1 MRKKYFIQDLYKEN
15 SAFSSQRQAE
25 MVASLLDTVSSDIYS
40 ESQRFVFELIQNAD
54 DAAKDTNNEIHFD
67 FLPNC
72 LIVSHNGKPF
82 DEKDI
87 ISLTGA
93 GASTKRADPTKTGY
107 KGIGFKSVFGKS
119 ERVTI
124 FSEGYQFRFDKFV
137 HKSKLPW
144 QIIPIW
150 TELSDLSHKIQK
162 CISENTYA
170 VSTIIEI
177 KKPEELLK
185 DLNELLSNGQ
195 ILLFLRRV
203 SKISVSYNGK
213 TVASIEKKIISQD
226 KAFNEAT
233 IYKDGIKISTWITK
247 TFEQISIPPETKEEL
262 RQDEKT
268 PEKLKE
274 ADYTEL
280 SFAAK
285 IEEGK
290 LKSLKSEESLIFTY
304 LPTKVSDFEFPFLI
318 NGSFLTNAA
327 REGLHED
334 RVWNQWLFKLTAEKI
349 IDWLDIL
356 ARSKFKFQILQL
368 LPSKFGGMHNKL
380 RVSFNQSLEKSVK
393 QKAFIP
399 TRNGKL
405 KKITEIV
412 VDKTGLSELSFIA
425 PETVISFINQKE
437 NTSFNTDSFV
447 NPQLQ
452 WTDKLRSFG
461 AMFFETENLED
472 FFLSDIFKNNHQP
485 SENYSLIEY
494 FHNKAAKEESQE
506 WNQKLKSIPF
516 IYAKGKKLKSPQSVC
531 FPSIDFETEFGEG
544 VSVIHSKVYP
554 KIENNSRIK
563 SWLELLGV
571 KEPSDEAYIENEII
585 GNIENC
591 INKQNY
597 LQVTRYI
604 FNQHKKG
611 LISERHY
618 KQLQDL
624 EILTTK
630 NEFKKAKDCYL
641 SDFYLPALKLQN
653 VIEELPFVS
662 ERYTGQGDIES
673 EWKTLF
679 IKIGVQENIQWF
691 VLTIKRNDAINRY
704 NFFTEYFNEY
714 CVLPNTY
721 NRVEW
726 RNIIEYYKFYICS
739 LFEYCGNYDFSKLF
753 WKQNFKTT
761 FLRINDDT
769 ASTGWPSDHNLKKNF
784 FEWCVENVPIFPSNQ
799 NKCLKANQI
808 FINEKE
814 IKEIAGNYLP
824 VFDYDEVLPKQ
835 WKSILPFKKS
845 LELYDYLEILEK
857 IAKQKRKKEEDD
869 TSKITGKKRIGLIYA
884 KLTALL
890 PDISKDEKDEIRNW
904 SKKNKILS
912 QNDNFLNATE
922 LFWLKGTTSNFSSD
936 LELAFIP
943 DELKDDENIE
953 ELLSLFGVTVIS
965 EFKLI
970 KNKTVINDSLQNELF
985 SISPYLSAIV
995 EKKSGEEF
1003 ESIFKSLKSSIK
1015 TLKVVNAASLEL
1027 AYIYNG
1033 QQQVI
1038 SKPDS
1043 YFDES
1048 ENTLYFTGKWES
1060 PTTMYSLVE
1069 HIAKALQI
1077 EKYQEELRLFLQLNP
1092 EDIAEWLQ
1100 SKFKL
1105 DKDAIDENQS
1115 VIKLRNEIISS
1126 LPRTIS
1132 EDNGSIISNENP
1144 NTKELDQLLKERN
1157 LSIENLIQM
1166 IRWYDYKEDENYL
1179 ERYST
1184 SNHRDQ
1190 KGKNEDNEIARRKVY
1205 EKLTKEGF
1213 EFKNGIGE
1221 NSIVNGVYKGN
1232 EEYPL
1237 VVKSYKN
1244 SSYKFNITPSEW
1256 LQLSKDNSRLW
1267 VYRGNQNLY
1276 CITLKELL
1284 KENSDFHV
1292 HFETAQFGFEGL
1304 IIFAQVFRMMKN
1316 VRFQL
1321 DSPDFSIANS
1331 VDKAF
1336 SMTNEIKNDLSI
1348 DDVKRM

>member
-1 MRKKYFIQDLYKEN
+1 MSKKKFIQDLCEEN
-15 SAFSSQRQAE
+15 STFSSQRQAE
-25 MVASLLDTVSSDIYS
+25 MVANLLDTVSSDIYS

-54 DAAKDTNNEIHFD
+54 DAAKNTNNEIHFD

-150 TELSDLSHKIQK
+150 TELNELSNAIQK
-162 CISENTYA
+162 SISDNNYA

-185 DLNELLSNGQ
+185 ELNELLSNGQ

-203 SKISVSYNGK
+203 SKISVSHNGK
-213 TVASIEKKIISQD
+213 PVSSIEKKIINQD
-226 KAFNEAT
+226 TAFNEAT
-233 IYKDGIKISTWITK
+233 LFKDGKEISSWLTK

-349 IDWLDIL
+349 IDWIEIL
-356 ARSKFKFQILQL
+356 SKSKFKYQNLQL
-368 LPSKFGGMHNKL
+368 LPSKFGGIHNDL
-380 RVSFNQSLEKSVK
+380 RVSFNQSLEYSAKE
-393 QKAFIP
+393 KAFIP
-399 TRNGKL
+399 SKNAKL
-405 KKITEIV
+405 KKITDIII
-412 VDKTGLSELSFIA
+412 DKTGLSELSFLS
-425 PETVISFINQKE
+425 PETVIGFINQKG
-437 NTSFNTDSFV
+437 NTNFKTDSFV

-452 WTDKLRSFG
+452 RTDKLRSFG

-494 FHNKAAKEESQE
+494 FHNKAAKEESKE

-531 FPSIDFETEFGEG
+531 FPSIDFETEFGKG
-544 VSVIHSKVYP
+544 VSVIHSEVYP

-563 SWLELLGV
+563 NWLELLGV
-571 KEPSDEAYIENEII
+571 KEPSDEAYLENEII

-591 INKQNY
+591 ITKQNY

-611 LISERHY
+611 LISEWHY
-618 KQLQDL
+618 DQLQDL
-624 EILTTK
+624 KIYTITK
-630 NEFKKAKDCYL
+630 EFKTAKECYL
-641 SDFYLPALKLQN
+641 SDFYEPSLKLEKVN
-653 VIEELPFVS
+653 EAGSYVS
-662 ERYTGQGDIES
+662 ETYKQQEDLIS

-679 IKIGVQENIQWF
+679 LKIGISENISIINIRANINGNNGIESNYFIQVGSEAKQGHPYPHLVGSSNPVELDKIRYSEFAKDYKFSKVFWQQAIK
-691 VLTIKRNDAINRY
+691 TI
-704 NFFTEYFNEY
+704 E
-714 CVLPNTY
+714 PNTISKNAY
-721 NRVEW
+721 MPWGYYGSQEVVKNYFYW
-726 RNIIEYYKFYICS
+726 SIE
-739 LFEYCGNYDFSKLF
+739 
-753 WKQNFKTT
+753 
-761 FLRINDDT
+761 
-769 ASTGWPSDHNLKKNF
+769 NLD
-784 FEWCVENVPIFPSNQ
+784 IFPSTTK
-799 NKCLKANQI
+799 KCFKGSEL
-808 FINEKE
+808 FINDKE
-814 IKEIAGNYLP
+814 ISEIAGNYLP
-824 VFDYDEVLPKQ
+824 VFDYDEALPKE
-835 WKSILPFKKS
+835 WRSILPFKKN
-845 LELYDYLEILEK
+845 LELNDYLEILEK
-857 IAKQKRKKEEDD
+857 IANQKKKKGEDD
-869 TSKITGKKRIGLIYA
+869 ISKIIGKKKISLIYD
-884 KLTALL
+884 KLASSLS
-890 PDISKDEKDEIRNW
+890 DFSKDEKQDISNW
-904 SKKNKILS
+904 TKTNKILS
-912 QNDNFLNATE
+912 QNDDFVKTTD
-922 LFWLKGTTSNFSSD
+922 LFWLKGTTSNFKSE

-943 DELKDDENIE
+943 DELYDDENIE

-970 KNKTVINDSLQNELF
+970 KNKTATNDSLQNELL

-1003 ESIFKSLKSSIK
+1003 ESIFKNLKSLIK
-1015 TLKVVNAASLEL
+1015 NLKVVNASSLEL
-1027 AYIYNG
+1027 AYIYNR

-1043 YFDES
+1043 YFDEN

-1060 PTTMYSLVE
+1060 PTTMYSLIE
-1069 HIAKALQI
+1069 HVAKALQI
-1077 EKYQEELRLFLQLNP
+1077 EKYQEELRLFLQLDP
-1092 EDIAEWLQ
+1092 EDISDWLQ
-1100 SKFKL
+1100 SKFDI
-1105 DKDAIDENQS
+1105 DKQGVENMPAVSKFIEELVSATEEEIMPSDAGVLMDNS
-1115 VIKLRNEIISS
+1115 SIKTRISINEEAQEIIFDTLERNNFILENRSKITY
-1126 LPRTIS
+1126 TIL
-1132 EDNGSIISNENP
+1132 EGVKNP
-1144 NTKELDQLLKERN
+1144 NGK
-1157 LSIENLIQM
+1157 LI
-1166 IRWYDYKEDENYL
+1166 
-1179 ERYST
+1179 
-1184 SNHRDQ
+1184 
-1190 KGKNEDNEIARRKVY
+1190 KV
-1205 EKLTKEGF
+1205 
-1213 EFKNGIGE
+1213 
-1221 NSIVNGVYKGN
+1221 
-1232 EEYPL
+1232 
-1237 VVKSYKN
+1237 VVKSAKAGRIYFTPLEWLALAEDDSQLFILTAGNKVRNVTLTDLQRVNDEFHMRFNTEQFVISNLQILANFFKGLPYTHFIFTTPESTTDYLQQFGLSERN
-1244 SSYKFNITPSEW
+1244 SSS
-1256 LQLSKDNSRLW
+1256 
-1267 VYRGNQNLY
+1267 
-1276 CITLKELL
+1276 KEL
-1284 KENSDFHV
+1284 SADD
-1292 HFETAQFGFEGL
+1292 
-1304 IIFAQVFRMMKN
+1304 KN
-1316 VRFQL
+1316 L
-1321 DSPDFSIANS
+1321 
-1331 VDKAF
+1331 
-1336 SMTNEIKNDLSI
+1336 LL
-1348 DDVKRM
+1348 

>member
-15 SAFSSQRQAE
+15 STFSSQRQAE
-25 MVASLLDTVSSDIYS
+25 SFASLLDTVSSDIYS

-67 FLPNC
+67 FLPKC

-93 GASTKRADPTKTGY
+93 GNSTKRADPTKTGY

-124 FSEGYQFRFDKFV
+124 FSDGYQFRFDKSV
-137 HKSKLPW
+137 YRSKMPW

-150 TELSDLSHKIQK
+150 TELSDLSHTIQK
-162 CISENTYA
+162 SISENTYT

-203 SKISVSYNGK
+203 SKISVSNNGK
-213 TVASIEKKIISQD
+213 PVTSIEKKIINQD
-226 KAFNEAT
+226 AAFNEAT

-247 TFEQISIPPETKEEL
+247 TFEQIPIPTDTKEEL
-262 RQDEKT
+262 KQDEKT
-268 PEKLKE
+268 PKKLRVAE
-274 ADYTEL
+274 ITEL

-290 LKSLKSEESLIFTY
+290 LISLKREESLIFTY

-349 IDWLDIL
+349 IDWLEIL

-399 TRNGKL
+399 TSNGKL
-405 KKITEIV
+405 KKTTEIV

-447 NPQLQ
+447 NAQLQ

-461 AMFFETENLED
+461 AMFFESENLEE
-472 FFLSDIFKNNHQP
+472 FFLSDIFKKNHQP
-485 SENYSLIEY
+485 SENFSLIEY
-494 FHNKAAKEESQE
+494 FHDKAAKEESKE

-531 FPSIDFETEFGEG
+531 FPTVAFETEFGKG
-544 VSVIHSKVYP
+544 VTVIHKEVYQ
-554 KIENNSRIK
+554 KIEGNSKIR

-571 KEPSDEAYIENEII
+571 KEPSDEAYLENEII

-591 INKQNY
+591 IDEDNY
-597 LQVTRYI
+597 LQITRYI
-604 FNQHKKG
+604 FNLHKKG
-611 LISERHY
+611 LLSEWHY
-618 KQLQDL
+618 DQLQDL
-624 EILTTK
+624 RILTTT
-630 NEFKKAKDCYL
+630 NELIPAKECYL
-641 SDFYLPALKLQN
+641 SDFYEPSLKLEKVN
-653 VIEELPFVS
+653 EAGKFVS
-662 ERYTGQGDIES
+662 VTYKQKEDLVS
-673 EWKTLF
+673 EWKTFYLKLGISESISWYKKSFKREELRYKYLKYF
-679 IKIGVQENIQWF
+679 ILLPSGVPNINHGF
-691 VLTIKRNDAINRY
+691 KNDFYRY
-704 NFFTEYFNEY
+704 DLHMWTFIEFAKEYE
-714 CVLPNTY
+714 
-721 NRVEW
+721 
-726 RNIIEYYKFYICS
+726 
-739 LFEYCGNYDFSKLF
+739 FSKIF
-753 WKQNFKTT
+753 WKQAINNN
-761 FLRINDDT
+761 LRLEAKHNDMGICYYPL
-769 ASTGWPSDHNLKKNF
+769 ALESFNKWYVLNM
-784 FEWCVENVPIFPSNQ
+784 PIFPSTT
-799 NKCLKANQI
+799 KECFKVDEL
-808 FINEKE
+808 FINDKE
-814 IKEIAGNYLP
+814 ITEIAGKYLP
-824 VFDYDEVLPKQ
+824 VFDYDEALPKQ

-857 IAKQKRKKEEDD
+857 IAKQKKKKEDDD
-869 TSKITGKKRIGLIYA
+869 TTRITVKKRIALIY
-884 KLTALL
+884 
-890 PDISKDEKDEIRNW
+890 SKIASFLSNYSEDEKQEISNW
-904 SKKNKILS
+904 AMANKILS
-912 QNDNFLNATE
+912 QNDEFVKPTK
-922 LFWLKGTTSNFSSD
+922 LFWLKGTTSNFGSE

-943 DELKDDENIE
+943 DELNDHENIE

-970 KNKTVINDSLQNELF
+970 KNRTVANDSLQNELY

-995 EKKSGEEF
+995 EKKSGEGF
-1003 ESIFKSLKSSIK
+1003 ERIFEKLKSSIK
-1015 TLKVVNAASLEL
+1015 NLKVVGAASLEL

-1043 YFDES
+1043 YFDEN

-1069 HIAKALQI
+1069 HIAKALQV
-1077 EKYQEELRLFLQLNP
+1077 EKYQEELRLFLQLDSN
-1092 EDIAEWLQ
+1092 EISKWLY
-1100 SKFKL
+1100 SKFKI
-1105 DKDAIDENQS
+1105 DKQGVESKPAVSRFIEDLVSATEEEIKPSDAGFLRDNS
-1115 VIKLRNEIISS
+1115 SIKTRISINEEAQEIIFDTLVRNNFIVGNRSNITY
-1126 LPRTIS
+1126 TIL
-1132 EDNGSIISNENP
+1132 EGVKNP
-1144 NTKELDQLLKERN
+1144 KG
-1157 LSIENLIQM
+1157 NLI
-1166 IRWYDYKEDENYL
+1166 
-1179 ERYST
+1179 
-1184 SNHRDQ
+1184 
-1190 KGKNEDNEIARRKVY
+1190 KV
-1205 EKLTKEGF
+1205 
-1213 EFKNGIGE
+1213 
-1221 NSIVNGVYKGN
+1221 
-1232 EEYPL
+1232 
-1237 VVKSYKN
+1237 VVKSAKAGRIY
-1244 SSYKFNITPSEW
+1244 FTPLEW
-1256 LQLSKDNSRLW
+1256 LALAEEDSQLFVLTA
-1267 VYRGNQNLY
+1267 GNKVRNVTLTDLQRVNDEFHMRFNTEQFVISNLKILANFFKGLPY
-1276 CITLKELL
+1276 T
-1284 KENSDFHV
+1284 
-1292 HFETAQFGFEGL
+1292 HFIFTTPESTTDYLQQFGLNERNPSASEL
-1304 IIFAQVFRMMKN
+1304 SADDKN
-1316 VRFQL
+1316 L
-1321 DSPDFSIANS
+1321 
-1331 VDKAF
+1331 
-1336 SMTNEIKNDLSI
+1336 ML
-1348 DDVKRM
+1348 